1 MTCSLGKSRACVPAR
16 RGVATVTCKAGKK
29 GARKA
34 KSAPPPPPKTNDA
47 SSRAGTTPTT
57 TTPKP
62 TTTPPK
68 RRSEEDELRV
78 PYGDASGA
86 AMKLTDVMLSVADT
100 DLLRDGSMTVMKSQ
114 VVGLVGGNG
123 CGKSTLLKC
132 IAGRRALDDGAIA
145 ISSDLEVGYFEQTAV
160 SGSELTVYQEARARM
175 TRINAAEAALRAAE
189 LQCESAEVEE
199 ACKGADAY
207 MAALEEFDAA
217 GGNGAEKRIASVLD
231 GLGFARSQWD
241 VVCDDLSGGWQMR
254 VALARLLLSPAGS
267 QDNGLLLLD
276 EPTNHLDEASKKWL
290 SAWIKSSPSTTVIV
304 SHEKE
309 LLDGACS
316 HIAEVRG
323 KGLHWY
329 VGNYTAFL
337 EARDERIRVAKAL
350 YEKQRVEAAELED
363 FVRRFSA
370 NASKASQAQ
379 SRAKLLEKLRVEMRK
394 NESAAT
400 ASFSDGAAGDASKMI
415 LKLMDPPASDNDVL
429 ELRGPGP
436 GGGAKLGYD
445 ARAPILQGALKL
457 ERGQRIVVL
466 GPNGAG
472 KSTLLKSLAG
482 TLPVVGG
489 ERVVGERVKI
499 GVFSQDLAQELPSA
513 ERALDYVLASARE
526 DDALLKE
533 EKARN
538 ALGALGMSGHMALR
552 TIGSLSGGEKARV
565 ALAAFVLRP
574 RNVLLLDEPSNHLD
588 IGAVNALTD
597 GLRGWEG
604 TVFAVSHNKEFCE
617 ALEPS
622 HVVRVKAGEMF
633 MENCYGLS
641 DADFEHEVVAGDA
654 TALAKESGAIIVE
667 SSFDEEE
674 GAAVEIV
681 VTGSLDE
688 EPVAVSR

>member
-1 MTCSLGKSRACVPAR
+1 
-16 RGVATVTCKAGKK
+16 
-29 GARKA
+29 
-34 KSAPPPPPKTNDA
+34 
-47 SSRAGTTPTT
+47 
-57 TTPKP
+57 
-62 TTTPPK
+62 
-68 RRSEEDELRV
+68 
-78 PYGDASGA
+78 
-86 AMKLTDVMLSVADT
+86 MLSVADT

-379 SRAKLLEKLRVEMRK
+379 SRAKLLEKLR
-394 NESAAT
+394 
-400 ASFSDGAAGDASKMI
+400 
-415 LKLMDPPASDNDVL
+415 LMDPPASDNDVL

-654 TALAKESGAIIVE
+654 TALVKESGAIIVE

>member
-1 MTCSLGKSRACVPAR
+1 
-16 RGVATVTCKAGKK
+16 
-29 GARKA
+29 
-34 KSAPPPPPKTNDA
+34 
-47 SSRAGTTPTT
+47 
-57 TTPKP
+57 
-62 TTTPPK
+62 
-68 RRSEEDELRV
+68 
-78 PYGDASGA
+78 
-86 AMKLTDVMLSVADT
+86 
-100 DLLRDGSMTVMKSQ
+100 
-114 VVGLVGGNG
+114 
-123 CGKSTLLKC
+123 
-132 IAGRRALDDGAIA
+132 
-145 ISSDLEVGYFEQTAV
+145 
-160 SGSELTVYQEARARM
+160 
-175 TRINAAEAALRAAE
+175 
-189 LQCESAEVEE
+189 
-199 ACKGADAY
+199 
-207 MAALEEFDAA
+207 
-217 GGNGAEKRIASVLD
+217 
-231 GLGFARSQWD
+231 
-241 VVCDDLSGGWQMR
+241 
-254 VALARLLLSPAGS
+254 
-267 QDNGLLLLD
+267 
-276 EPTNHLDEASKKWL
+276 
-290 SAWIKSSPSTTVIV
+290 
-304 SHEKE
+304 
-309 LLDGACS
+309 
-316 HIAEVRG
+316 
-323 KGLHWY
+323 
-329 VGNYTAFL
+329 
-337 EARDERIRVAKAL
+337 
-350 YEKQRVEAAELED
+350 
-363 FVRRFSA
+363 
-370 NASKASQAQ
+370 
-379 SRAKLLEKLRVEMRK
+379 
-394 NESAAT
+394 
-400 ASFSDGAAGDASKMI
+400 
-415 LKLMDPPASDNDVL
+415 
-429 ELRGPGP
+429 
-436 GGGAKLGYD
+436 
-445 ARAPILQGALKL
+445 LQGALKL

-641 DADFEHEVVAGDA
+641 DADFDHEVVAGDA